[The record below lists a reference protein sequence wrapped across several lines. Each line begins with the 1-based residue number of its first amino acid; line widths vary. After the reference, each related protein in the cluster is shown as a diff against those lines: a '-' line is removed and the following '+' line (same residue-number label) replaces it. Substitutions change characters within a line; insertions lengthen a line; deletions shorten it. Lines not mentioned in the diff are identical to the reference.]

1 MKKSHLVFITFM
13 MFAALSNSVIA
24 QTLPQTKG
32 FVLGA
37 AINGSSIEIDDDE
50 LGDAVG
56 NERQSGGGLTLHL
69 GYNFTKSLGI
79 FLSGTA
85 AKIDNDADEDF
96 TLGQGDLGFRYTF
109 AGSSA
114 FVPYLELAV
123 TALNAEPDT
132 DEVDI
137 ELRGQGL
144 TGGLGFNYFF
154 SRKVAFDM
162 NLMFT
167 GGEFDT
173 VKFDG
178 GSISTDDGA
187 NVTTGRINIGIAFY
201 PSAGRGRR

>member
-1 MKKSHLVFITFM
+1 MKKYQLVFITFM
-13 MFAALSNSVIA
+13 MSAASAATAIG
-24 QTLPQTKG
+24 QTPPQTKG

-37 AINGSSIEIDDDE
+37 AVNGSSVEIDDDE

-56 NERQSGGGLTLHL
+56 NDRQSGGGLTLHL

-96 TLGQGDLGFRYTF
+96 TLSQGDLGFRYTF
-109 AGSSA
+109 AGASA
-114 FVPYLELAV
+114 FVPYLELGV
-123 TALNAEPDT
+123 TGLNAEPDT
-132 DEVDI
+132 DEIDI

-162 NLMFT
+162 NLKFT
-167 GGEFDT
+167 KGEFDT

-187 NVTTGRINIGIAFY
+187 DVTTARINIGVAFY
-201 PSAGRGRR
+201 PSSGRRR